1 MRFLVKFVLLVS
13 VHKDID
19 FFSMYEEGFLLVRTN
34 SKEGALAYLKG
45 GAPIDA
51 VVIEAGWDHQNT
63 NDVCLAVKKCK
74 PGVKVLMLDGPDG
87 VRPQNVPVDVVV
99 PQSVNEAQLSATL
112 LEALVAPQARESWFN
127 EAPQVVPGN
136 IGAVIP
142 PKSVPE
148 RAYVRG

>member
-34 SKEGALAYLKG
+34 SIEGALAYLKG

-51 VVIEAGWDHQNT
+51 VVIEASWDHQRT
-63 NDVCLAVKKCK
+63 NDLCLAVKKSK
-74 PGVKVLMLDGPDG
+74 PGVKVLMLSGPDG
-87 VRPQNVPVDVVV
+87 ARPETIPADVVV
-99 PQSVNEAQLSATL
+99 AESLTEPQLAATL
-112 LEALVAPQARESWFN
+112 LEALVEPHSRESWFS
-127 EAPQVVPGN
+127 ETPQVASATV
-136 IGAVIP
+136 GAVIP
-142 PKSVPE
+142 PVLPA